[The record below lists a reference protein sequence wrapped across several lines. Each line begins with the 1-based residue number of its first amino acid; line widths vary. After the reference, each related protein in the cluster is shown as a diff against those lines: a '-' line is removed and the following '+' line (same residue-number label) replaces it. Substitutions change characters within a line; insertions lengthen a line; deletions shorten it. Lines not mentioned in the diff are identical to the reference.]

1 MPGGWRLCCPS
12 TQYGVRWHSL
22 DSGDWNEIILYKI
35 LLIFLYNLPMS
46 SVGLVSYTL
55 LAYMCM

>member
-22 DSGDWNEIILYKI
+22 DSGDWDEIIL
-35 LLIFLYNLPMS
+35 
-46 SVGLVSYTL
+46 
-55 LAYMCM
+55 